1 MPLTLVDA
9 QKAITGAHAKAGQL
23 EIRVT
28 AAIVDEGG
36 LLIALGRMA
45 GAVSLTPQIAEAKAV
60 GAAMLQR
67 DGAGLAE
74 LAKDRPG
81 FFRVADR
88 LVRVPIVPG
97 LGSVLIRRD
106 GKVVG
111 AMGVSGGRPEQDG
124 ECAEAG
130 PSSILFLAGGRMS
143 RPRDPAG
150 RATRPARPR
159 ATPPPRAAPPNA
171 AHPDR

>member
-9 QKAITGAHAKAGQL
+9 QKAINGAHAKAGQL
-23 EIRVT
+23 ESLAT

-36 LLIALGRMA
+36 LLMALGRMEGA
-45 GAVSLTPQIAEAKAV
+45 GSLTPQIAEAKAV

-81 FFRVADR
+81 FFSVADR

-111 AMGVSGGRPEQDG
+111 AMGVSGGRAGEDG
-124 ECAEAG
+124 GSAEGG
-130 PSSILFLAGGRMS
+130 PRSTCFFA
-143 RPRDPAG
+143 
-150 RATRPARPR
+150 
-159 ATPPPRAAPPNA
+159 AAPPGC
-171 AHPDR
+171 